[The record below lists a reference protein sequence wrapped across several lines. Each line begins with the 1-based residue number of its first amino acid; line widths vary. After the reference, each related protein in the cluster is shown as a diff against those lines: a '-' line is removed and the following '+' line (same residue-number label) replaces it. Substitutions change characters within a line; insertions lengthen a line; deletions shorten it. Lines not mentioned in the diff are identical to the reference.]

1 MAGQCVCPGLPDS
14 CSFPRSCSPGTGG
27 RCSEQSLTQARR
39 RPIRPQLSTTSTP
52 RDEGYQTEEMVA
64 RPRAQDHTM
73 PRRQWSGSGQLLLL
87 VHRWEEATS
96 SAGQQRQ
103 GRPRRKG
110 RGRGGRKER
119 LRETSAERKE
129 AGRAETHRPAHDVMA
144 GAGTGRRAR
153 ERRGGGWKEEH
164 RRELARGARETEG
177 GGQDRERRADARERE
192 GESDRRGTEKRCGD
206 GRAGER
212 AAGRWEG
219 VGLRLGEPW
228 LSWRREGEKEQG
240 GVLLAFQKVTP

>member
-1 MAGQCVCPGLPDS
+1 M
-14 CSFPRSCSPGTGG
+14 R
-27 RCSEQSLTQARR
+27 
-39 RPIRPQLSTTSTP
+39 LSGAT
-52 RDEGYQTEEMVA
+52 R
-64 RPRAQDHTM
+64 
-73 PRRQWSGSGQLLLL
+73 QLLLPAVVQSGDGREVQRAEPHAGTTAADPTAT
-87 VHRWEEATS
+87 VHHQHSTRRRIPDGRDGCSTPGAGSYHAPQAVVRQRPAPTTRPPRWEEATS

-110 RGRGGRKER
+110 RGGGGGRKER

-228 LSWRREGEKEQG
+228 LSWRREGGKEQG